1 MTAILRPPYRED
13 QGTVS
18 RWAEETF
25 GAIDGTRADSLPRLV
40 EACSKLFAA
49 AKKMVY
55 RTPSGDA
62 PGGNLRV
69 AVRALEEMAELVEK
83 LVSNDGDPLAR
94 PEIADVF
101 IILMRL
107 ADRLGG
113 DVLAD
118 VDAKMTINRARTW
131 KPDGTGHGY
140 HVREPAPEDLPWG
153 GDPAWGGKPK

>member
-25 GAIDGTRADSLPRLV
+25 GAVNGKQSDSLQRLRDAV
-40 EACSKLFAA
+40 ERIEHAGNEICLH
-49 AKKMVY
+49 
-55 RTPSGDA
+55 PNI

-83 LVSNDGDPLAR
+83 LVRNDNDPLAR
-94 PEIADVF
+94 PEIADVH
-101 IILMRL
+101 IILCRL
-107 ADRLGG
+107 SDRLGG
-113 DVLAD
+113 DMLAD
-118 VDAKMTINRARTW
+118 VDAKMAINRRRTW
-131 KPDGTGHGY
+131 KADGTGHGY
-140 HVREPAPEDLPWG
+140 HVREPEPVELPWG